1 MNDALF
7 TLTLRRM
14 IMTSYTKDDSKSRK
28 SDENKGSGNQG
39 FASMPK
45 EQVREI
51 AREGGKH
58 SHDNDAKNKTQGHSK
73 PSTSGRER
81 KEDDNTQKNKSSTSR
96 SSSKTKD
103 M

>member
-1 MNDALF
+1 
-7 TLTLRRM
+7 
-14 IMTSYTKDDSKSRK
+14 MTSNTKDDSKSRK

-58 SHDNDAKNKTQGHSK
+58 SHDNDAKNKTQGTSK
-73 PSTSGRER
+73 TPTSGRER
-81 KEDDNTQKNKSSTSR
+81 KEDDDTQKNKSSTSKT
-96 SSSKTKD
+96 SSKAKD
-103 M
+103 I